1 MSRIASFAIVLVL
14 CGSAFA
20 QKPVAQLPKTYIDT
34 TWAQPTGGTVWAA
47 HTSAQLSSAINISQ
61 PGDVI
66 VLDAGATYTG
76 NFQLPAKSNPNK
88 KWIYVVSS
96 AISKLPTGKRVS
108 PADAAN
114 MPKLQTPNVAAV
126 FPVNGGANHWRL
138 VGLELTSASTYNPN
152 PKLWPGMGYAYFLVG
167 SQSHPV
173 PLPDSITID
182 RCYVHG
188 SPKQDIVTAVQGTA
202 SSYAVVDSYI
212 SEIHAPGQDSQAFA
226 TVDSPGPFKIVNNYL
241 EAAGEN
247 IMFGGSGGNNNRGV
261 PSDIEIRNNYLSKP
275 LAWAKAG
282 LGGTIAP
289 GNQWVEKNAFELK
302 SAQRVLFD
310 SNLIENVWM
319 AGQMGFAIVLTVRS
333 SQSGDFAVVNDIT
346 ITNNVLKNVV
356 SGVNTLAKD
365 DQCGIAPYA
374 SCTNAGS
381 QTRWN
386 IANNLILF
394 YDPTLAGGARNVV
407 LGINPGTDRINNQQG
422 VLRDVVFQH
431 NTAIPS
437 ASAPCWNSIYF
448 SVGSLKPPISN
459 LTNNIWIL
467 DNTLCRQPSGDW
479 GLQGTAGLTQYMGSP
494 APLDA
499 RYKGNVMYVPTGDRL
514 QTFPV
519 HNYASPVLFTY
530 EAPASGDYQLLTPYW
545 TDTSDG
551 RLAGVNNALLRNAL
565 ASGGQ
570 PVYAGT
576 APNAV
581 LTSGVQPISAG
592 TAPGAAPGAVFTKR

>member
-1 MSRIASFAIVLVL
+1 MSRFASFALVL
-14 CGSAFA
+14 ILCGPTFA
-20 QKPVAQLPKTYIDT
+20 QKPVAQLPKTYINT
-34 TWAQPTGGTVWAA
+34 TWAQPTGGTLWAA
-47 HTSAQLSSAINISQ
+47 HTSAQLASALSTSQ

-76 NFQLPAKSNPNK
+76 YFQLPAKSNPNN

-108 PADAAN
+108 PADTVN
-114 MPKLQTPNVAAV
+114 MAKVVTPNTAAA
-126 FPVNGGANHWRL
+126 FQVNGGANHWRFA
-138 VGLELTSASTYNPN
+138 GIEITSASRYVPSPN
-152 PKLWPGMGYAYFLVG
+152 TSPNGYTYFLVG

-182 RCYVHG
+182 RCYIHG
-188 SPKQDIVTAVQGTA
+188 SAGQDVVTGVQGTA

-226 TVDSPGPFKIVNNYL
+226 SYDSPGPFKVVNNYL

-247 IMFGGSGGNNNRGV
+247 IMFGGSGANNNRGV
-261 PSDIEIRNNYLSKP
+261 PSDIEIRNNYLFKP
-275 LAWAKAG
+275 LTWAKVG
-282 LGGTIAP
+282 LGGTISP

-310 SNLIENVWM
+310 GNLIENVWM

-333 SQSGDFAVVNDIT
+333 SQSGDFAVVNDVT

-365 DQCGIAPYA
+365 DQCGLAPYTN
-374 SCTNAGS
+374 CKNAGS
-381 QTRWN
+381 QARWN

-394 YDPTLAGGARNVV
+394 YDPTRPGGGRNLM

-431 NTAIPS
+431 NTAVPS
-437 ASAPCWNSIYF
+437 SSVPCWNSIYF
-448 SVGSLKPPISN
+448 STGSLKPPISN
-459 LTNNIWIL
+459 LTYNIWIL
-467 DNTLCRQPSGDW
+467 DNSECRQPTGDW
-479 GLQGTAGLTQYMGSP
+479 GLQGTTGLTQYMGSP
-494 APLDA
+494 APLDT
-499 RYKGNVMYVPTGDRL
+499 RYKGNVMYVPTGDRV
-514 QTFPV
+514 QTFPL
-519 HNYASPVLFTY
+519 HNYASPVPFTY
-530 EAPASGDYQLLTPYW
+530 EAPSNTDYQLLTPYW
-545 TDTSDG
+545 TDTSDA
-551 RLAGVNNALLRNAL
+551 RLAGIDNVSLRNAL

-570 PVYAGT
+570 PL
-576 APNAV
+576 P
-581 LTSGVQPISAG
+581 GVIVPSASS
-592 TAPGAAPGAVFTKR
+592 ASR